1 MLIRLVAM
9 ACIVISAGPVAA
21 EVRFTFF
28 EPVVPARAVQIIAE
42 RGLHNT
48 APENTVAAVLSCGTD
63 YIEWAAVD
71 VRLTKDGQH
80 VILHDATLDRTT
92 NGKGSV
98 VGITRDEFT
107 KLDAGSWYA
116 PRFKGQSPP
125 TLVELLT
132 AARGKVNLCLD
143 CREIDPAR
151 LVRDIK
157 DQKMEPQVI
166 VRADPGILSRIH
178 ASAKGTIATLATYSP
193 RNADFETWVR
203 EVDPSAVELEADDV
217 TANLCRQFH
226 ERGIRVEAT
235 TVGTPRDRP
244 ATWAR
249 VIAAGVDWLRTDTPA
264 PVRCAEVRR
273 RIAKFP
279 VQIAHHRGANRY
291 APENTLP
298 AIYKSVAL
306 GADYI
311 EIDIRTTKDGQYVL
325 VHDGNLNRTTGG
337 KGPVREL
344 PAGEIAKLDA
354 GAWFGKPFAETR
366 VPTLDEGLAA
376 LGERSAGYLDAK
388 DIPPADLLAAM
399 RKYRLVER
407 SVVYQSAEYLTKLRA
422 LEPAV
427 RSMPP
432 LRSAADFEK
441 VAAGKP
447 YAVDANWRIL
457 SRELIARAHQAGI
470 RVFSDALGPHESI
483 ERYNEAIDW
492 GIDVIQTD
500 YPLRV
505 LRAIELRPAR

>member
-1 MLIRLVAM
+1 MFIRLAAM
-9 ACIVISAGPVAA
+9 ACIVVSAGPVAA

-28 EPVVPARAVQIIAE
+28 EPVVPPRAVQIIAQ
-42 RGLHNT
+42 RGLCNT
-48 APENTVAAVLSCGTD
+48 APENTAAAVLNCNTD

-92 NGKGSV
+92 NGTGPLAR
-98 VGITRDEFT
+98 ITRDEFT

-116 PRFKGQSPP
+116 PRFRGQSPP
-125 TLVELLT
+125 SLVELLE

-143 CREIDPAR
+143 CREIDAER
-151 LVRDIK
+151 LVRDIR

-166 VRADPGILSRIH
+166 VRAEPPILSTIR
-178 ASAKGTIATLATYSP
+178 ASGMGTIATLATYSP
-193 RNADFETWVR
+193 RTADFETWVR
-203 EVDPSAVELEADDV
+203 EVDPSAVELEAGDV
-217 TANLCRQFH
+217 TVELCRQFH

-235 TVGTPRDRP
+235 VLGTPRDRQ

-249 VIAAGVDWLRTDTPA
+249 VIAAGVDWLRTDAPA
-264 PVRCAEVRR
+264 AVRCTEVRR
-273 RIAKFP
+273 RIPKFP

-291 APENTLP
+291 APENTFP
-298 AIYKSVAL
+298 AIRKSVAL

-311 EIDIRTTKDGQYVL
+311 EIDIRTTKDGQFVL
-325 VHDGNLNRTTGG
+325 VHDGSLNRTTDG

-344 PAGEIAKLDA
+344 PADAIAKLDA
-354 GAWFGKPFAETR
+354 GAWFGKPFVETR

-399 RKYRLVER
+399 RKYQLVDR
-407 SVVYQSAEYLTKLRA
+407 SVVYQSADYLTKLRA

-427 RSMPP
+427 RGMPP
-432 LRSAADFEK
+432 LRSAADFDK

-500 YPLRV
+500 HPLRV